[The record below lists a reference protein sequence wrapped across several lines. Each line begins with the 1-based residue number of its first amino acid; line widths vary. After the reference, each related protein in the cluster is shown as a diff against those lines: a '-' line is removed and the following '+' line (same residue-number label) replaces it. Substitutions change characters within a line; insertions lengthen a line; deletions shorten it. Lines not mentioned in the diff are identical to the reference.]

1 MPWRIQANVY
11 NNKIFDWYYYWENK
25 EIEQNKRVNN
35 DSKIEILNLKSLC
48 NSYKSKIDL
57 VKENT
62 GNVRNVETAD
72 IEIKD
77 EINLKKVIYILE
89 YFKCTSY
96 YQYGLLIF

>member
-1 MPWRIQANVY
+1 MCITIRSLTDIIIE
-11 NNKIFDWYYYWENK
+11 KNK

-57 VKENT
+57 VKEKI
-62 GNVRNVETAD
+62 GNV
-72 IEIKD
+72 IEIKKD

-96 YQYGLLIF
+96 YQYCLLIF